1 MRLENKGNNPLLVQ
15 SWLDTGDDNAE
26 PGSITVP
33 FTATP
38 PVSRIDAKRGQT
50 IKLMY
55 TASSALPKDRESVF
69 WFNVLEVPPKP
80 DAAKAANQSLLQ
92 LAFRTRI
99 KLFYRPEGLSGIPS
113 DAPLA
118 LKWSWATSEGKA
130 ALRVDNPTPYYVSFS
145 SGDLEANG
153 KRYPLDVKMIAPF
166 SNDVIK
172 VNGMSGRTSSA
183 KVHFSPLMIL
193 AALLKATPTFN
204 LARIYH
210 SRKQNVTIKSTK
222 NIIITLP
229 ASPRFARCCIATVL
243 YALNSSNMTIHF

>member
-1 MRLENKGNNPLLVQ
+1 MLSELYGFSSSAIADIVISGTRVVYKSEQKNVNVRLENKGNNPLLVQ

-69 WFNVLEVPPKP
+69 WFNVLKYLQNQMQQSSKPKP
-80 DAAKAANQSLLQ
+80 ATTGISHTYKTVLS
-92 LAFRTRI
+92 
-99 KLFYRPEGLSGIPS
+99 PEGLSGISS

-153 KRYPLDVKMIAPF
+153 KRYPWI
-166 SNDVIK
+166 
-172 VNGMSGRTSSA
+172 
-183 KVHFSPLMIL
+183 
-193 AALLKATPTFN
+193 
-204 LARIYH
+204 
-210 SRKQNVTIKSTK
+210 
-222 NIIITLP
+222 
-229 ASPRFARCCIATVL
+229 
-243 YALNSSNMTIHF
+243 

>member
-1 MRLENKGNNPLLVQ
+1 MFFNTKHTAALCFATCVAFSSSAIADIVISGTRVIYKSDQKSVSVRLENKGNNPLLVQ

-55 TASSALPKDRESVF
+55 TASSVLPKDRESVF

-80 DAAKAANQSLLQ
+80 DAATTTNQSLLQ

-99 KLFYRPEGLSGIPS
+99 KLFYRPEGLKGNPS

-118 LKWSWATSEGKA
+118 LKWSWATAGGQT
-130 ALRVDNPTPYYVSFS
+130 ALRVANPTPYYVSFS
-145 SGDLEANG
+145 SGDLETSG
-153 KRYPLDVKMIAPF
+153 KLYPLDVKMIAPF

-172 VNGMSGRTSSA
+172 VNGMSGKSSSA
-183 KVHFSPLMIL
+183 KVHFYAINDFGG
-193 AALLKATPTFN
+193 AIEGNAT
-204 LARIYH
+204 L
-210 SRKQNVTIKSTK
+210 
-222 NIIITLP
+222 
-229 ASPRFARCCIATVL
+229 
-243 YALNSSNMTIHF
+243 

>member
-1 MRLENKGNNPLLVQ
+1 MFFNTKHTAALCFATCVAFSSSAIADIVISGTRVIYKSDQKSVSVRLENKGNNPLLVQ

-55 TASSALPKDRESVF
+55 TASSVLPKDRESVF

-80 DAAKAANQSLLQ
+80 DAATATNQSLLQ

-99 KLFYRPEGLSGIPS
+99 KLFYRPEGLKGNPS

-118 LKWSWATSEGKA
+118 LKWSWATAGGQT
-130 ALRVDNPTPYYVSFS
+130 ALQVTNPTSYYVSFS
-145 SGDLEANG
+145 SGDLETSS

-172 VNGMSGRTSSA
+172 VNGMSGKSSSA
-183 KVHFSPLMIL
+183 KVHFYAINDFGG
-193 AALLKATPTFN
+193 AIEGNAT
-204 LARIYH
+204 L
-210 SRKQNVTIKSTK
+210 
-222 NIIITLP
+222 
-229 ASPRFARCCIATVL
+229 
-243 YALNSSNMTIHF
+243 